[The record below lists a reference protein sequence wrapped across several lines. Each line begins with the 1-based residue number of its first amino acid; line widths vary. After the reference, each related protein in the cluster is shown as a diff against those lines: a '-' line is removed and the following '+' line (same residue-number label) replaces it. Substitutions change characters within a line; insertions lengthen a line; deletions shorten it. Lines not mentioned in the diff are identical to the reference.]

1 MIRLLHALPVA
12 ILWLTVAP
20 SATATDQAREQA
32 FADEIVDF
40 LVVGDP
46 VWLEADGQRFLGLYT
61 ETGVDPGDA
70 VLLLHGSGVHPNW
83 PQVIF
88 PLRDG
93 LPEAGWATLSIQMPI
108 AGRDAP
114 MEDYLDL
121 LPEVPGRIDA
131 ALAWLRE
138 QDHERVVLL
147 GHSLG
152 AAMGAYY
159 LADAAD
165 TDVAGFVAIGLSPFD
180 EPQLRIMD
188 ELGRIEIPLLD
199 VYGSADF
206 EAVRDSAADRAAAAS
221 NAARFEQIE
230 VADADHFF
238 TDHAPELQETVRQ
251 WLDTLPES
259 R

>member
-1 MIRLLHALPVA
+1 MIRVLHAL
-12 ILWLTVAP
+12 LWLAAAFP
-20 SATATDQAREQA
+20 ALASDQAREQA

-46 VWLEADGQRFLGLYT
+46 VWLEADGRRFLGLYT
-61 ETGVDPGDA
+61 EAGEAGDA
-70 VLLLHGSGVHPNW
+70 VLLMHGRGVHPNW

-93 LPEAGWATLSIQMPI
+93 LPATGWATLSIQMPI
-108 AGRDAP
+108 AGREAP
-114 MEDYLDL
+114 MNDYLDL

-131 ALAWLRE
+131 ALSWLRA
-138 QDHERVVLL
+138 QGHERIVLV

-159 LADAAD
+159 FADAPDA
-165 TDVAGFVAIGLSPFD
+165 DVAGFVAIGLSPFD

-188 ELGRIEIPLLD
+188 VLGQIGIPLLD
-199 VYGSADF
+199 VYGGADF
-206 EAVRDSAADRAAAAS
+206 DEVRDSAAERAAAAS
-221 NAARFEQIE
+221 NTARFEQIE
-230 VADADHFF
+230 VADADHYF
-238 TDHAPELQETVRQ
+238 TDHAPELRDAVRQ
-251 WLDTLPES
+251 WLDTLPEN

>member
-1 MIRLLHALPVA
+1 MIRLLHALLA
-12 ILWLTVAP
+12 LTLAFP
-20 SATATDQAREQA
+20 ALAGDQAREQA

-61 ETGVDPGDA
+61 ETGEPGDA
-70 VLLLHGSGVHPNW
+70 VLLMHGRGVHPNW

-93 LPEAGWATLSIQMPI
+93 LPAAGWATLSIQMPI
-108 AGRDAP
+108 AGREAP
-114 MEDYLDL
+114 MDDYLDL

-138 QDHERVVLL
+138 QGHERIVLV

-152 AAMGAYY
+152 AAMGAHY
-159 LADAAD
+159 LAEAPDA
-165 TDVAGFVAIGLSPFD
+165 DVAGFAVIGLSPFD
-180 EPQLRIMD
+180 EPQLRIM
-188 ELGRIEIPLLD
+188 EVLERIEAPLLD
-199 VYGSADF
+199 VYGGADF
-206 EAVRDSAADRAAAAS
+206 EAVRDSAAERAAAAS
-221 NAARFEQIE
+221 NTARFEQIE
-230 VADADHFF
+230 VADADHYF
-238 TDHAPELQETVRQ
+238 TDHAPELQDTVRQ
-251 WLDTLPES
+251 WLDTLPKE

>member
-1 MIRLLHALPVA
+1 MTRLLYAL
-12 ILWLTVAP
+12 LWLAAASP
-20 SATATDQAREQA
+20 ALASDQAREQA

-46 VWLEADGQRFLGLYT
+46 VWLEADGHRFLGLYT
-61 ETGVDPGDA
+61 EADEPGDA
-70 VLLLHGSGVHPNW
+70 LLLMHGRGVHPNW

-93 LPEAGWATLSIQMPI
+93 LPAAGWTTLSIQMPI
-108 AGRDAP
+108 AGREAP
-114 MEDYLDL
+114 MSDYLDL

-131 ALAWLRE
+131 ALDWLRE
-138 QDHERVVLL
+138 QGHERIVLI

-159 LADAAD
+159 LAGSADA
-165 TDVAGFVAIGLSPFD
+165 DVAGFVTIGLSPFD

-188 ELGRIEIPLLD
+188 ELGRIEAPLLD
-199 VYGSADF
+199 VYGGADF
-206 EAVRDSAADRAAAAS
+206 EEVRDSAADRAAAAS
-221 NAARFEQIE
+221 NTARFEQIE
-230 VADADHFF
+230 VADADHYF

-251 WLDTLPES
+251 WLDTLPET